1 MTTTQAITINF
12 ARVSE
17 KMEKI
22 QQSPVLKEILKT
34 EPGFSG
40 SQVYVP
46 LTPEKQAIAR
56 SLGRE
61 LIELLVVCQRHNTR
75 SYKENKE
82 TFEFL
87 YKRWP
92 LLRLG
97 KMDGWH
103 YLLSIYSEGYSDRNE
118 ANQMI
123 NSVSFNHWLTET
135 ETKFVS

>member
-1 MTTTQAITINF
+1 MATQTTNIDLSRI
-12 ARVSE
+12 SE

-22 QQSPVLKEILKT
+22 QKKSVFQEMLKT
-34 EPGFSG
+34 EPGIAG
-40 SQVYVP
+40 SKVYIP
-46 LTPEKQAIAR
+46 LPAEKQAIAQ

-61 LIELLVVCQRHNTR
+61 LVELLVLCQRHNKRTY
-75 SYKENKE
+75 SENKE

-103 YLLSIYSEGYSDRNE
+103 YLSSVYSEGYSDRNE

-123 NSVSFNHWLTET
+123 DFVSFNHWLAKTEA
-135 ETKFVS
+135 KFAS

>member
-1 MTTTQAITINF
+1 MATQTINIDF
-12 ARVSE
+12 SRISE
-17 KMEKI
+17 KMDKI
-22 QQSPVLKEILKT
+22 QKKSVLQEMFKT
-34 EPGFSG
+34 EPGIAG
-40 SQVYVP
+40 SKVYIP
-46 LTPEKQAIAR
+46 LPAEKQAIAQ

-61 LIELLVVCQRHNTR
+61 LIELLVLCQRHNKR

-103 YLLSIYSEGYSDRNE
+103 YLQSVYSERYSDRNE

-123 NSVSFNHWLTET
+123 DFVGLNHWLKEI
-135 ETKFVS
+135 EVKFTS

>member
-1 MTTTQAITINF
+1 MTTTQTITINF

-61 LIELLVVCQRHNTR
+61 LIELLVVCQRHNKR

-103 YLLSIYSEGYSDRNE
+103 YLLSVYSEGYSDRNE

-123 NSVSFNHWLTET
+123 DFVGLNHWLKEI
-135 ETKFVS
+135 EVKFTS

>member
-1 MTTTQAITINF
+1 MATTKTTVINF
-12 ARVSE
+12 SRVSE

-22 QQSPVLKEILKT
+22 QRNPVFQEIMKT
-34 EPGFSG
+34 KPGFSG
-40 SQVYVP
+40 TRVYVP
-46 LTPEKQAIAR
+46 LSDEKQAIAQ

-61 LIELLVVCQRHNTR
+61 LIELLVLCQRHNKR

-103 YLLSIYSEGYSDRNE
+103 YLRSVYSEGYSDRNE

-123 NSVSFNHWLTET
+123 DFVSFNHWLAKTEA
-135 ETKFVS
+135 KFAS